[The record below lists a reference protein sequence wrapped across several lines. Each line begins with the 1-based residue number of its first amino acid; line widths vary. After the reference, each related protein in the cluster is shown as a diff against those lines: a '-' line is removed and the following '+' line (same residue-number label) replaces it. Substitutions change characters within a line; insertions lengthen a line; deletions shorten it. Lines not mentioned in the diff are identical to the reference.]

1 MYALPNLTPSEAF
14 LNMTLHQRIY
24 FVTAYYK
31 AKKNLQGAIAILR
44 QEYPNIVLPPNREL
58 LLLVSEF
65 EATGT
70 IELNDLKD

>member
-1 MYALPNLTPSEAF
+1 MYALNVQPSEAF
-14 LNMTLHQRIY
+14 QAMTLHQRLY

-31 AKKNLQGAIAILR
+31 AKKNLEGAIAILR
-44 QEYPNIVLPPNREL
+44 EEYPDIVLPTNREL

-70 IELNDLKD
+70 LELK